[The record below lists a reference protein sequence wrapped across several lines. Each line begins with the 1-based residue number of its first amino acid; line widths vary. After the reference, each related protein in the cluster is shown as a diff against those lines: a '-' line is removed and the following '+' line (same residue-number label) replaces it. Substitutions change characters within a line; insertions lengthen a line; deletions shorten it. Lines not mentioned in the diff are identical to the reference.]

1 MMELHAPSQLDE
13 VKLNRRTNKK
23 RERVEWQ
30 TSSLSYATTSVL
42 CRVRSG
48 GAVERASNQRR
59 LVLASISLRNA
70 QRGSHACRARSRG
83 ATQTAAIAHVS
94 VTAWQRAAC
103 CLVQDYRLISML
115 ALSSCLDVYLYY
127 DMRVCSSEW
136 QLVWVLN
143 IRKKKKPV
151 PCQVKPNY
159 K

>member
-83 ATQTAAIAHVS
+83 ATRRRRLLTSLSQRGNVPLAA
-94 VTAWQRAAC
+94 
-103 CLVQDYRLISML
+103 LYRTTG
-115 ALSSCLDVYLYY
+115 
-127 DMRVCSSEW
+127 
-136 QLVWVLN
+136 
-143 IRKKKKPV
+143 
-151 PCQVKPNY
+151 
-159 K
+159 